1 MRADQGQ
8 SAVQGPTK
16 NLGITACLGENQTA
30 LEAGQGGS
38 GEPVGIGVA
47 PKLASVD
54 HGHET
59 VSDRGLP
66 TVEARR
72 KHNSGVVVAFAQL
85 TEKVSDRTA
94 STPTELHLEFD
105 EGVRPSHQTIPR
117 VEPGKEVTLA
127 IEDGFIGGVGH
138 RPHQVGLV
146 VEVVVKL
153 AARCGGAGTDLIQ
166 AGPESALLG
175 HHLGGGGNNALSGL
189 ASPLSGRL
197 ESHGPS
203 ISFVDLTV
211 QLLHDRMTSGPY
223 SPVALRQ
230 RCPLGG
236 SMPVTIHEQSEQ
248 LKAAAAERLPS
259 EVVDVFDRSIQDL
272 LDQGLPAAAV
282 KVGDTL
288 ESFALTDATNALVTL
303 DQLVE
308 SGPAVIVFYRGGWC
322 PYCNLALRTYQH
334 ELLPELAAFRARL
347 VAISPQ
353 SPDQSLS
360 TSEKAELDFTVLSDP
375 GNRVARSVGIVFQ
388 QAEEVLEAQR
398 KLGLDLAQVNAEGST
413 QLPRP
418 TVLIVDKDRTVRFV
432 DVQPDYTARTE
443 VADILAGLTELD
455 TN

>member
-1 MRADQGQ
+1 
-8 SAVQGPTK
+8 
-16 NLGITACLGENQTA
+16 
-30 LEAGQGGS
+30 
-38 GEPVGIGVA
+38 
-47 PKLASVD
+47 
-54 HGHET
+54 
-59 VSDRGLP
+59 
-66 TVEARR
+66 
-72 KHNSGVVVAFAQL
+72 
-85 TEKVSDRTA
+85 
-94 STPTELHLEFD
+94 
-105 EGVRPSHQTIPR
+105 
-117 VEPGKEVTLA
+117 
-127 IEDGFIGGVGH
+127 
-138 RPHQVGLV
+138 
-146 VEVVVKL
+146 
-153 AARCGGAGTDLIQ
+153 
-166 AGPESALLG
+166 
-175 HHLGGGGNNALSGL
+175 
-189 ASPLSGRL
+189 
-197 ESHGPS
+197 
-203 ISFVDLTV
+203 
-211 QLLHDRMTSGPY
+211 
-223 SPVALRQ
+223 
-230 RCPLGG
+230 
-236 SMPVTIHEQSEQ
+236 MPVTIHDQSEQ
-248 LKAAAAERLPS
+248 LKAAAADRLPS

-272 LDQGLPAAAV
+272 LDQGVPAAAV

-288 ESFALTDATNALVTL
+288 ESFTLTDATNALVTL